1 MKRWLWGLLAA
12 LLCLGPVQAGRAQLA
27 PAVTPPPEVA
37 SYTIAIRYDPETHQ
51 LAGEQTIRY
60 TNRTDTPFP
69 DLVFHLYLNAFR
81 SEQTLWMRE
90 AGPGH
95 RGFTFNPE
103 HNGWA
108 RIESLALSDGT
119 ALTVAAVDA
128 DETLVRAEL
137 PRPIAPGET
146 VTLQLIF
153 SAQLPEVF
161 ARTGWA
167 DDGDFVMAGQWFPK
181 LGVWEGADG
190 WNAHPFRA
198 NNEFYADFGIYEVAI
213 TLPEGWITGASGVS
227 LGEPERND
235 YGMETHHYRAEH
247 VIDFAWTASPR
258 YRELVRDVD
267 GVTVRV
273 LHYPGMRGT
282 ARRILR
288 ATEGGLRLYSEWY
301 GPYGMGL
308 YPHLTVVAIPPDAGG
323 AGGMEYPT
331 LFTVG
336 AMGTGNL
343 LPACVK
349 LLEIETVHE
358 LGHQWFQSVVA
369 TNEAEEPWLDEGFT
383 DYITTRAM
391 EALHDG
397 AMFDCGG
404 WSFSYLENHRFSYAF
419 QPDVVGARAAW
430 EYNDLMEYAVA
441 TYSKPALALIT
452 LERIVGEEAML
463 DFMRAYY
470 TRYAFAHPST
480 QDVWDVMAETL
491 GQEMA
496 DGFFETWIFGS
507 GTLDWRIAEL
517 GETEALVRRDGD
529 ACFPVTV
536 QVERAGVAP
545 EMRALDCDAS
555 EFVLDG
561 SDAPLTLVQ
570 IDPDMQLL
578 MDMNLAN
585 NGQQRTPDWA
595 AWAGLAV
602 RMTLFLQDLFLGGG
616 ATW

>member
-1 MKRWLWGLLAA
+1 MKRYLFLFLAA
-12 LLCLGPVQAGRAQLA
+12 LLCLGPAQAGRAQPA

-37 SYTIAIRYDPETHQ
+37 SYSIEVRYDPETHQ

-81 SEQTLWMRE
+81 SEETLWMRE
-90 AGPGH
+90 AGPDH

-103 HNGWA
+103 HNGWS
-108 RIESLALSDGT
+108 RIESLTLADGT
-119 ALTVAAVDA
+119 ALTVAAVDT

-137 PRPIAPGET
+137 PRPIAPGKT
-146 VTLQLIF
+146 VTLQLVF

-190 WNAHPFRA
+190 WNAHPFHA
-198 NNEFYADFGIYEVAI
+198 NSEFYADFGTYEVAI

-235 YGMETHHYRAEH
+235 YGMETHRYRAEH
-247 VIDFAWTASPR
+247 VIDFAWTASPH
-258 YRELVRDVD
+258 YRALTRNVD
-267 GVTVRV
+267 GVTVHV
-273 LHYPGMRGT
+273 LHYPEMRGT
-282 ARRILR
+282 AQRIQR
-288 ATEGGLRLYSEWY
+288 ATADGLRLYAEWY

-308 YPHLTVVAIPPDAGG
+308 YPHLTVVSIPPGAGG

-336 AMGTGNL
+336 AMEMGVP
-343 LPACVK
+343 LPACIK
-349 LLEIETVHE
+349 LLEIETIHE

-369 TNEAEEPWLDEGFT
+369 SNEAEEPWLDEGFT

-391 EALHDG
+391 EVLHNG
-397 AMFDCGG
+397 AMSDCGG
-404 WSFSYLENHRFSYAF
+404 WNFSYLANHRLSYLM
-419 QPDVVGARAAW
+419 QPDVVVARPAW
-430 EYNDLMEYAVA
+430 EYAGLMDYAVA
-441 TYSKPALALIT
+441 TYSKPALALTT

-463 DFMRAYY
+463 GFMRAYY
-470 TRYAFAHPST
+470 ERYAFAHPST

-496 DGFFETWIFGS
+496 DWFFESWILGS
-507 GTLDWRIAEL
+507 DGMDWYILDM
-517 GETEALVRRDGD
+517 GETHVIIQQRGGVCTPATVHVQRRGTALEEKVLSCDSL
-529 ACFPVTV
+529 VTSLSG
-536 QVERAGVAP
+536 VERLISV
-545 EMRALDCDAS
+545 E
-555 EFVLDG
+555 
-561 SDAPLTLVQ
+561 
-570 IDPDMQLL
+570 IDPDQTLPI
-578 MDMNLAN
+578 DWDLAN
-585 NGQQRTPDWA
+585 NGQRHTPDPA
-595 AWAGLAV
+595 PLLGLAV
-602 RMTLFLQDLFLGGG
+602 RMILFLQDLFLGGG
-616 ATW
+616 AAW